1 MSKAHICSPAYCF
14 LYHAVALI
22 TKDLSLTSPPM
33 LKTVVTPTL
42 SVDTALTFCPL
53 PSPPLPQELLQ
64 LFGVPYLVSP
74 MEAEAQ
80 CATLDILGLT
90 EGSITDDSDIFLFGG
105 RRVYK
110 NIFNQNKHVEMY
122 GSDSVLR
129 NLGQYLFF
137 TFHGALFSMECRA

>member
-1 MSKAHICSPAYCF
+1 
-14 LYHAVALI
+14 
-22 TKDLSLTSPPM
+22 
-33 LKTVVTPTL
+33 
-42 SVDTALTFCPL
+42 
-53 PSPPLPQELLQ
+53 
-64 LFGVPYLVSP
+64 

-80 CATLDILGLT
+80 CAALDILGLT

-129 NLGQYLFF
+129 NLGQYLEILVSICFLPPWSAFFYGMSSVIRDDICFLPFPANWYFAEFLSKPFF
-137 TFHGALFSMECRA
+137 TFQLWTVQISSALLSLPEVTILKACQVTLT

>member
-1 MSKAHICSPAYCF
+1 
-14 LYHAVALI
+14 
-22 TKDLSLTSPPM
+22 
-33 LKTVVTPTL
+33 
-42 SVDTALTFCPL
+42 
-53 PSPPLPQELLQ
+53 
-64 LFGVPYLVSP
+64 

-129 NLGQYLFF
+129 NLGQYLF
-137 TFHGALFSMECRA
+137 LPSMERYFLWNVERNS

>member
-1 MSKAHICSPAYCF
+1 
-14 LYHAVALI
+14 
-22 TKDLSLTSPPM
+22 
-33 LKTVVTPTL
+33 
-42 SVDTALTFCPL
+42 
-53 PSPPLPQELLQ
+53 
-64 LFGVPYLVSP
+64 

-80 CATLDILGLT
+80 CAALDILGLT

-137 TFHGALFSMECRA
+137 PSMERYFLWNVERNSWWDLFSSLPC

>member
-1 MSKAHICSPAYCF
+1 
-14 LYHAVALI
+14 
-22 TKDLSLTSPPM
+22 
-33 LKTVVTPTL
+33 
-42 SVDTALTFCPL
+42 
-53 PSPPLPQELLQ
+53 
-64 LFGVPYLVSP
+64 

-80 CATLDILGLT
+80 CAALDILGLT

-137 TFHGALFSMECRA
+137 TLFSYFLWNVERNSWWHLFSSLPC

>member
-1 MSKAHICSPAYCF
+1 
-14 LYHAVALI
+14 
-22 TKDLSLTSPPM
+22 M
-33 LKTVVTPTL
+33 LKTVFTPTL

-53 PSPPLPQELLQ
+53 PSPPQELLQ

-80 CATLDILGLT
+80 CAALDILGLT

-137 TFHGALFSMECRA
+137 TFYGALFSMECRA

>member
-1 MSKAHICSPAYCF
+1 
-14 LYHAVALI
+14 
-22 TKDLSLTSPPM
+22 
-33 LKTVVTPTL
+33 
-42 SVDTALTFCPL
+42 
-53 PSPPLPQELLQ
+53 
-64 LFGVPYLVSP
+64 

-80 CATLDILGLT
+80 CAALDILGLT

-137 TFHGALFSMECRA
+137 YLPWSAIFYGMSDVIRDGICFLPFPANWYFVESFCLSRSLHSSSGPFKSHLHCFHYRK